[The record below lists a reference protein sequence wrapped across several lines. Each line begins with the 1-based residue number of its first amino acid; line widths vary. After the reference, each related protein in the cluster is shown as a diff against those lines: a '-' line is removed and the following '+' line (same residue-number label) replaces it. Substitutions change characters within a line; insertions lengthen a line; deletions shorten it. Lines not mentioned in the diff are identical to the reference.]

1 MAEKNLILTKK
12 QVQQLTKRIA
22 YEMVEQNFKEK
33 ELVLA
38 GIYDK
43 GYAFA
48 KLLQKE
54 LKTIASIE
62 VKLVKVSL
70 DKLAP
75 SQSEVTLD
83 TDVTT
88 LKNKVIIVVDDV
100 LNTGRTVAYALKPFL
115 NIKVKQ
121 IQTAFVV
128 DRGYHSFPI
137 SADYVGLSMATTLK
151 EHIEVM
157 LDTKEMGVY
166 IS

>member
-83 TDVTT
+83 TEVAT

>member
-1 MAEKNLILTKK
+1 MGEKNLILTKK

-43 GYAFA
+43 GYSFA

-54 LKTIASIE
+54 LKSIAPIE

-70 DKLAP
+70 DKQAP

-83 TDVTT
+83 TEVST

>member
-1 MAEKNLILTKK
+1 MAEKNLILTQQ
-12 QVQQLTKRIA
+12 QVKQLTKRIA
-22 YEMVEQNFKEK
+22 YEVVEQNFKEK
-33 ELVLA
+33 EIVLA

-54 LKTIASIE
+54 LKAISAME
-62 VKLVKVSL
+62 VVLVKVTL

-75 SQSEVTLD
+75 SQSEVSLD
-83 TDVTT
+83 TEVNS
-88 LKNKVIIVVDDV
+88 LKNKVIVVVDDV

-137 SADYVGLSMATTLK
+137 SADYVGLALATTLK
-151 EHIEVM
+151 EHIEVV
-157 LDTKEMGVY
+157 LDKKKMGVY